1 MIEIRCEEAP
11 VRGWKW
17 WRIYVDGVRL
27 MGHWDSEDEA
37 RAKAGITEGLLRVAV
52 GLEHIDDIKAD
63 LLRGLK

>member
-37 RAKAGITEGLLRVAV
+37 RAYLAQQLAKAA
-52 GLEHIDDIKAD
+52 
-63 LLRGLK
+63 